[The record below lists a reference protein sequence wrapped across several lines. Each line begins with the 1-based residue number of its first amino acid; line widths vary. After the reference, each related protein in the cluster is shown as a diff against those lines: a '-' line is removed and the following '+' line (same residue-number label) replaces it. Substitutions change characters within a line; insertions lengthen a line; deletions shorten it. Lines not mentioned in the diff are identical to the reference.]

1 MELKDEFMSNTRN
14 LWKGNYSDKRNGSI
28 FNFEAAASKEIALT
42 MQKVDREL
50 AAAIQ
55 KHGECTPVTLFEDE
69 LAKTINKKKMEI
81 ASNAL

>member
-1 MELKDEFMSNTRN
+1 
-14 LWKGNYSDKRNGSI
+14 
-28 FNFEAAASKEIALT
+28 

>member
-42 MQKVDREL
+42 VSPIVNLNTVPD
-50 AAAIQ
+50 
-55 KHGECTPVTLFEDE
+55 
-69 LAKTINKKKMEI
+69 AKSRPRVSCSDSEAWRMH
-81 ASNAL
+81 ASHAL